1 MAHICAKFYRDL
13 LYQDNTLP
21 TQPRMVQWSSTASD
35 EAILTNGPGFES
47 GDSQL
52 NFEVRNAPIVFLEE
66 FLRGPWTL
74 SLMLFLWTFCRPPA
88 GTMAAEAAF

>member
-1 MAHICAKFYRDL
+1 ML
-13 LYQDNTLP
+13 
-21 TQPRMVQWSSTASD
+21 QWSSTTSD
-35 EAILTNGPGFES
+35 GAILTNGPGFKS

-52 NFEVRNAPIVFLEE
+52 EFEVRGVLIAFFLLE

-88 GTMAAEAAF
+88 GTMAAEAAFWGDKFSIFSK